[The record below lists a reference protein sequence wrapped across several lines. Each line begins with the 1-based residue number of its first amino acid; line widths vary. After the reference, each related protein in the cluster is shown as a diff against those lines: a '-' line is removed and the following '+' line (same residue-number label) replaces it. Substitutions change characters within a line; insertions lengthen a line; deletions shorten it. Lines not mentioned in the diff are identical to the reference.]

1 MRGVWLWAPEQAQ
14 QEGGW
19 LWKWSKNSFFLNN
32 DNVLFFRL
40 LSYRRQQ
47 KKARGPTKQFITWDR
62 RVVGARVEVEG
73 VGAFKCRSWKAILPI
88 AFTGS
93 RGNRGPLEINAE
105 EARHLVGL
113 RTFTSG
119 LTLEDLLEK
128 KIKVCFFEK
137 ELRFEISKRTRIC
150 SLKWPIGSGGNKNKD
165 HKNHR
170 IFFETQPSF
179 LSTESSENEELLLFC
194 WKLFLRLFCS
204 KCPFVRSSR
213 RSPVVGLKRGTASQ
227 VSVIFGF
234 YLSSSF

>member
-1 MRGVWLWAPEQAQ
+1 M
-14 QEGGW
+14 
-19 LWKWSKNSFFLNN
+19 
-32 DNVLFFRL
+32 
-40 LSYRRQQ
+40 
-47 KKARGPTKQFITWDR
+47 
-62 RVVGARVEVEG
+62 
-73 VGAFKCRSWKAILPI
+73 
-88 AFTGS
+88 
-93 RGNRGPLEINAE
+93 EINAE

-150 SLKWPIGSGGNKNKD
+150 SLKWPIGTGGNKNKD

-170 IFFETQPSF
+170 KFFVTQPSF
-179 LSTESSENEELLLFC
+179 LSTESSENEELLFFAENSSYVCLL
-194 WKLFLRLFCS
+194 KMSVR
-204 KCPFVRSSR
+204 PFVRSSR

>member
-1 MRGVWLWAPEQAQ
+1 M
-14 QEGGW
+14 
-19 LWKWSKNSFFLNN
+19 
-32 DNVLFFRL
+32 
-40 LSYRRQQ
+40 
-47 KKARGPTKQFITWDR
+47 
-62 RVVGARVEVEG
+62 EG
-73 VGAFKCRSWKAILPI
+73 VGAFKCRSCKAILPI

-119 LTLEDLLEK
+119 LTLDDLLEK

-179 LSTESSENEELLLFC
+179 LSTESSENEELLLFSL
-194 WKLFLRLFCS
+194 KTLLTSVLLKMSVR
-204 KCPFVRSSR
+204 PFVRR
-213 RSPVVGLKRGTASQ
+213 VEVQ
-227 VSVIFGF
+227 
-234 YLSSSF
+234 LSG

>member
-1 MRGVWLWAPEQAQ
+1 MSELKSHFTDCFYGKSGEQGAI
-14 QEGGW
+14 GD
-19 LWKWSKNSFFLNN
+19 KC
-32 DNVLFFRL
+32 R
-40 LSYRRQQ
+40 
-47 KKARGPTKQFITWDR
+47 RGPSFGWFTNVYIGIDF
-62 RVVGARVEVEG
+62 G
-73 VGAFKCRSWKAILPI
+73 RS
-88 AFTGS
+88 FG
-93 RGNRGPLEINAE
+93 
-105 EARHLVGL
+105 
-113 RTFTSG
+113 
-119 LTLEDLLEK
+119 EK

-137 ELRFEISKRTRIC
+137 ELRLEISKRTRIC

-179 LSTESSENEELLLFC
+179 LSTESSENEELLLFSL
-194 WKLFLRLFCS
+194 KTLLTSVCS